1 MFPASWKWNSSAILA
16 MAVVLKSSSIS
27 DSEAKIE
34 YSGSHTAS
42 WGPPSGLQY
51 ASQEPQVLQYPLGT
65 NVIVSPSSFS
75 YPGYAYFG

>member
-51 ASQEPQVLQYPLGT
+51 ARLSLLPKVGIARICAKWVL
-65 NVIVSPSSFS
+65 
-75 YPGYAYFG
+75 